1 MDKRGRPAL
10 NRSQKNKSTMEQ
22 FYEMSSESSSE
33 ETSSESESS
42 DEEKEIN
49 DISKYDEPDSEEEA
63 NKDSLSKLVKE
74 KKKRNNIKKSKS
86 SSRDLGVD
94 SVDDVSKSD
103 GSLLSEKKTNK
114 RKRKTEE
121 TTSNEENVKKKKSQL
136 KNTDLHENSDAES
149 SAESDESNSE
159 DSESLVQPLQQTEVD
174 DDDTD
179 DSDEEEDLPMYSA
192 EYDMEETDH
201 QWNELEK
208 DAPLSDDASHRF
220 AVCNMDWDFVKAQ
233 DLFVLFKS
241 FVPEGGSVK
250 SVAIYTSEYGKER
263 MAEEVKLGPKEIR
276 EHTQKVQEDKA
287 TKKKGGKKM
296 DEKKEKDLRK
306 TKEEIQTEKLREYQL
321 NRLKYYYAV
330 VDCDSVKTADT
341 IYAECDGREYQ
352 LSSVRLDLR
361 FIPDDMTFDDDPREV
376 FSEQQTVVDY
386 QPSSFESSALCNAK
400 VEVTWDETEFDR
412 LSRRVGVMHQKDLEN
427 IIEENKYAD
436 IIAPPDS
443 ESEEE
448 EGRPDWIVEALA
460 KESEEDDEEEGLS
473 VNGKKKTVT
482 EEQKIKLYRKLL
494 IDKANEDEKAEKDE
508 KDVDKVIEW
517 TPGVNKSD
525 VKKKLKKKEKNDEE
539 TAVVNDYLE
548 KRREK
553 KKKKRNLKK
562 QKELV
567 EEGDALEDDDDDD
580 LMDVDDSIK
589 KMMEGEEVFEGLM
602 TDKKKKKKNKKTD
615 KNENDDL
622 MDVDDSI
629 KKMMG

>member
-1 MDKRGRPAL
+1 MDR
-10 NRSQKNKSTMEQ
+10 
-22 FYEMSSESSSE
+22 
-33 ETSSESESS
+33 
-42 DEEKEIN
+42 
-49 DISKYDEPDSEEEA
+49 
-63 NKDSLSKLVKE
+63 
-74 KKKRNNIKKSKS
+74 
-86 SSRDLGVD
+86 
-94 SVDDVSKSD
+94 
-103 GSLLSEKKTNK
+103 
-114 RKRKTEE
+114 
-121 TTSNEENVKKKKSQL
+121 
-136 KNTDLHENSDAES
+136 
-149 SAESDESNSE
+149 
-159 DSESLVQPLQQTEVD
+159 
-174 DDDTD
+174 
-179 DSDEEEDLPMYSA
+179 
-192 EYDMEETDH
+192 
-201 QWNELEK
+201 
-208 DAPLSDDASHRF
+208 
-220 AVCNMDWDFVKAQ
+220 
-233 DLFVLFKS
+233 
-241 FVPEGGSVK
+241 SVK

-296 DEKKEKDLRK
+296 DEKKGKRF
-306 TKEEIQTEKLREYQL
+306 KEDQRRDSDRETARVSIESSE
-321 NRLKYYYAV
+321 NYYAV

-448 EGRPDWIVEALA
+448 EGRPDWLVEALA
-460 KESEEDDEEEGLS
+460 QESEEDDEEESLS

-567 EEGDALEDDDDDD
+567 EEGDALEDDDDD

-602 TDKKKKKKNKKTD
+602 TDKKKKKKNKNKKTVENKNDEDD
-615 KNENDDL
+615 KERAELELMLMDDDDTKKYSKPVIVDDNESKSKKKRKSKKAMAKQKMSNKEKVVEKEDYV
-622 MDVDDSI
+622 MDVDDTRFNALYTSHHFHI
-629 KKMMG
+629 DPTAPQFKKTKNMMRLVDEQIKRKKSGKKGKTAVNSKTKEGEKSSKSFSQSLVESLKKKMKK